1 MTKRDGDKW
10 VGVTALGFLGI
21 LGLSI
26 GSNFIPNVK
35 QYGNFIMIIIAIF
48 VILFI
53 IGQIQMRRVPKLQ
66 CKRGEHDPD
75 ELRICRDCHKHL
87 EGSEDL
93 IDAHNRKIDRNLST
107 NKGFLKIIV
116 PTIAMIIGLVI
127 FSYWMVISSHADLIN
142 GINSI
147 NGTDPTACRMI
158 VEQKAMEQGINAFMM
173 GSHVVKATEN
183 KWNELDCIH
192 KPIMDDLNNTCPIG
206 VIPTL
211 QGLKGFLCYPDEE
224 VVKK

>member
-53 IGQIQMRRVPKLQ
+53 IGQIQMRRVHKLQ

-147 NGTDPTACRMI
+147 NGTDPKACLI
-158 VEQKAMEQGINAFMM
+158 LVEQQGLQKGMNAFMF
-173 GSHVVKATEN
+173 GSHVIKATQN

-192 KPIMDDLNNTCPIG
+192 KPIMDDLNKTCPIG
-206 VIPTL
+206 VVPTL
-211 QGLKGFLCYPDEE
+211 QGMKGYLCYPDEE
-224 VVKK
+224 VVK